1 MVRRTICSQQMR
13 QLLQAAIPTLLHS
26 HVLGIG
32 TGAASQ
38 GDERRRIKPGK
49 PEGGSLLAPVVG
61 CIGPQGHT
69 PMASN
74 AGSNRLPRNQVSAYQ
89 LPPLPSSPN
98 HPRHSRNHTNALG

>member
-26 HVLGIG
+26 HVLGVG

-61 CIGPQGHT
+61 CIEPQGHT

-74 AGSNRLPRNQVSAYQ
+74 AGSNRLPRKPSKRLSTAPPT
-89 LPPLPSSPN
+89 LLPKPSPPL
-98 HPRHSRNHTNALG
+98 T